1 MDTATPKVDTTTSKV
16 NTVTPKVD
24 TVPKV
29 DNVSN
34 GNNSK
39 GDKSKDNVTTSSV
52 SNSKSATSKSNTE
65 LPDAGDNTLVA
76 RLSALPVIGF
86 GFGLLLRRRNREE

>member
-1 MDTATPKVDTTTSKV
+1 MRVFD
-16 NTVTPKVD
+16 
-24 TVPKV
+24 
-29 DNVSN
+29 N

-39 GDKSKDNVTTSSV
+39 GDKSKDNVITSSV
-52 SNSKSATSKSNTE
+52 SNSKSATSKPNTE

-76 RLSALPVIGF
+76 RLSALPVIGL